1 MRGKRRY
8 RYGGDILNILLYILL
23 LLAAV
28 LFNASE
34 SSAEGIYTV
43 RKGDNLYSLS
53 KKFRIEAERLID
65 VNDLDTIMLKP
76 GMRLLIPTS
85 EYVGKDEN
93 KDINPAGSKAAVK
106 AAHKPVARVK
116 KQDAGNYQN
125 EADFHTV
132 RKGET
137 VSSIA
142 RKYSVSV
149 SYLKGLNS
157 LNSTSKI
164 KIGQKIRLKSEGPK
178 TYVVRKGDDMQRIAR
193 KFGLSMDELLELN
206 ELDSADTRVG
216 QRLIVEEWND
226 ASGNGY
232 KPLSVASLSEEIN
245 ELSGSPD
252 LKSHSFGERSVMF
265 AKKLLDIP
273 YKFGGSSFMGIDCS
287 AYVQK
292 VYGFLNTQ
300 LPRTAREQ
308 FRVGEAVDKDE
319 LSVGDLVFF
328 RTYASFPSHVGIYL
342 GDNLFIHA
350 SSKDKKVTINSLN
363 APYYLKRFIGAK
375 RIAPEEQEVI
385 EDKKEEKKS
394 SGSDG

>member
-8 RYGGDILNILLYILL
+8 RDGGDNLNIFFCIILL
-23 LLAAV
+23 FAAA

-34 SSAEGIYTV
+34 SSAEGLYTV
-43 RKGDNLYSLS
+43 RKGDTLYSLS

-65 VNDLDTIMLKP
+65 VNDLDTIKLKP

-85 EYVGKDEN
+85 EYVGKGEN
-93 KDINPAGSKAAVK
+93 KDINTAGSKATVK
-106 AAHKPVARVK
+106 SADKPVSSAKR
-116 KQDAGNYQN
+116 QDSGNN
-125 EADFHTV
+125 PKEADFHLV
-132 RKGET
+132 RKGDT

-142 RKYSVSV
+142 RKYSVPV
-149 SYLKGLNS
+149 SYLKELNS
-157 LNSTSKI
+157 LNSTSI
-164 KIGQKIRLKSEGPK
+164 VKSEGPK
-178 TYVVRKGDDMQRIAR
+178 TYVVRKGDNMQKIAR
-193 KFGLSMDELLELN
+193 KFSLSTDELLELN
-206 ELDSADTRVG
+206 ELDSADTKVG
-216 QRLIVEEWND
+216 QRLIVEKWDD
-226 ASGNGY
+226 ASGKGY

-252 LKSHSFGERSVMF
+252 LKSHSFGERSVLF

-350 SSKDKKVTINSLN
+350 SSKDKKVTINNLN

>member
-8 RYGGDILNILLYILL
+8 RYGGYILNILLYIIL
-23 LLAAV
+23 LLAAA
-28 LFNASE
+28 LFNASD

-43 RKGDNLYSLS
+43 RKGDTLYSLS
-53 KKFRIEAERLID
+53 KKFRIESERLID

-93 KDINPAGSKAAVK
+93 KDINPAGSKATVK
-106 AAHKPVARVK
+106 AAHKPVASVK
-116 KQDAGNYQN
+116 KQDGGNN
-125 EADFHTV
+125 PKEADFHTV

-142 RKYSVSV
+142 RKYSVPV
-149 SYLKGLNS
+149 SYLKELNS
-157 LNSTSKI
+157 LNSTSKL
-164 KIGQKIRLKSEGPK
+164 KVGQKIRLKSEGPK
-178 TYVVRKGDDMQRIAR
+178 TYIVRKGDNMQRIAR

-206 ELDSADTRVG
+206 ELDSPDTKVG

-226 ASGNGY
+226 ASGRGY

-245 ELSGSPD
+245 ELTGSPD
-252 LKSHSFGERSVMF
+252 LKSHSFGERSVLF

-350 SSKDKKVTINSLN
+350 SSRDKKVTINSLN

-375 RIAPEEQEVI
+375 RIAPEELEVI